1 MTGSPEMPPPR
12 VLVVDDEPAV
22 LDMLAWSLRRGG
34 YEVVALSRFED
45 AKRYIS
51 DTPPDALV
59 TDVRLGAFNGL
70 QLAWLMRDARATAP
84 VLVLSGYD
92 DPTLRK
98 EAERLG
104 GVFHTKPVPSETLVS
119 YLREKLGA

>member
-1 MTGSPEMPPPR
+1 MPAPR
-12 VLVVDDEPAV
+12 ILLVDDEPAV
-22 LDMLAWSLRRGG
+22 LDALAWGLRRGG
-34 YEVVALSRFED
+34 YDVVALPRFED
-45 AKRYIS
+45 AKRLIAEA
-51 DTPPDALV
+51 PPDGLV

-70 QLAWLMRDARATAP
+70 QLAWLMRDASPTCP
-84 VLVLSGYD
+84 IVVLSGYD

-104 GVFHTKPVPSETLVS
+104 GVYHTKPVPSDTLVD